1 MGGVQISIG
10 GRLEKIQKITGG
22 KEWERGG
29 GGGEGGGGGG
39 GGGGE
44 VSLALKSTV
53 WYQGMSLP
61 IKKVLNVLAL
71 K

>member
-1 MGGVQISIG
+1 MGGGQISIG

-22 KEWERGG
+22 KEIER
-29 GGGEGGGGGG
+29 
-39 GGGGE
+39 GGE

>member
-1 MGGVQISIG
+1 MGGVQISIE

-22 KEWERGG
+22 KEIER
-29 GGGEGGGGGG
+29 
-39 GGGGE
+39 GGGE
-44 VSLALKSTV
+44 VSLALNSTV

>member
-10 GRLEKIQKITGG
+10 GWLEKIQKITGG
-22 KEWERGG
+22 KEIER
-29 GGGEGGGGGG
+29 
-39 GGGGE
+39 GGE

>member
-22 KEWERGG
+22 KEIER
-29 GGGEGGGGGG
+29 
-39 GGGGE
+39 GGGE

-53 WYQGMSLP
+53 
-61 IKKVLNVLAL
+61 
-71 K
+71 